1 MMKEYE
7 QYFSMTLQQK
17 LKRKVVG
24 KVYVKIT
31 KDDKVLIL
39 IENDDEMRFKLFVDD
54 FANKFINGLTTDFIA
69 YEALKEYKKICIRSI
84 KNTIFLRG
92 LRTRVL
98 TGNS

>member
-17 LKRKVVG
+17 LKRKVIG

-69 YEALKEYKKICIRSI
+69 YEALKEYKKFVFDQL
-84 KNTIFLRG
+84 KTQYFY
-92 LRTRVL
+92 VD
-98 TGNS
+98 